1 MKHWPALARYFWLGC
16 LVGPC
21 FAMAQEPGA
30 AASPEPGSSDYAV
43 DPSYASVR
51 SVILSSAERDFP
63 DTPVLA
69 VLVEMGDAQSITSLV
84 VNSKGAIG
92 MFSSSGR
99 GLFDLEQYELVREV
113 ASAYLDHAA
122 DFVASG
128 TPAESYPLPQPDRYR
143 FYLVTRQG
151 VMTAEASEIDL
162 LSNRH
167 AFSRLAHHA
176 QAVMSAVRFY
186 VDSPTARQ
194 DCGAARRALAANEDF
209 RPYRYTLLQ
218 PQLLNEHRQRLQDP
232 DRTSNEIDAP
242 LRQLLNEYP
251 LSIQGNY
258 ALAAFL
264 RIIANSQQDAAQ
276 KSQFL
281 VESAT
286 RRAVA
291 DAILAS
297 ITDSRGGTSMDDA
310 FVVITQV
317 EEYAVMDSL
326 GLRPTGQGLI
336 VQDDVPYDRFDTVD
350 ESGATKQVYFDVSL
364 LMQRGQS
371 ASEGSRTESP

>member
-1 MKHWPALARYFWLGC
+1 MKHWPALARHVVLGF
-16 LVGPC
+16 LLGPG
-21 FAMAQEPGA
+21 FAIAQEPGVA
-30 AASPEPGSSDYAV
+30 APAEPSSSDYVV
-43 DPSYASVR
+43 DPSYASTR

-69 VLVEMGDAQSITSLV
+69 VLMEMGTPQLVTSLV

-92 MFSSSGR
+92 MFNSNGR
-99 GLFDLEQYELVREV
+99 GVPDLEGYELVREV
-113 ASAYLDHAA
+113 AAAYLDHAA
-122 DFVASG
+122 DFVARG
-128 TPAESYPLPQPDRYR
+128 TPAESYPLPEPDRYR

-151 VMTAEASEIDL
+151 VLTAEAAERDL
-162 LSNRH
+162 LLNRH
-167 AFSRLAHHA
+167 DFSRLAHHA
-176 QAVMSAVRFY
+176 QAVMSAIRFS
-186 VDSPTARQ
+186 VDAPIARQ
-194 DCGAARRALAANEDF
+194 DYGAARAALAASEDF

-232 DRTSNEIDAP
+232 ERTTNEIDAP

-258 ALAAFL
+258 ALAEFL
-264 RIIANSQQDAAQ
+264 RIVANSPQDPAQ

-297 ITDSRGGTSMDDA
+297 ITDSRGGTSTDDA
-310 FVVITQV
+310 YVVISQV

-336 VQDDVPYDRFDTVD
+336 VQDDIPYDRFDTVD
-350 ESGATKQVYFDVSL
+350 ESGSTRQLWFDVSL
-364 LMQRGQS
+364 MMRRG
-371 ASEGSRTESP
+371 P